1 VTAASGT
8 RSSSRGRRR
17 QTSVEAHGAGLP
29 LRRGYQDEAVAAIVD
44 GLAGGGRG
52 TAVLAC
58 GTGKTLVGAHA
69 TVHLVA
75 AGLVVVACPSLA
87 LVAQTLGVWSAAGV
101 PDAVLAVC
109 SDTTVADTAVHVSD
123 LRCPVTTDAHQVA
136 AWLRR
141 TSGARLRL
149 MLVTHQSAAV
159 LGQGLI
165 AADATPDLLVVDE
178 AHRTAGR
185 MGKQAA
191 ALHRDEVL
199 PARRRLYMT
208 ATPKVM
214 TTRRGDGDTAALSMD
229 NPDTFGHCLFTYPFA
244 DAIADGWLD
253 DYRVVVIGVTRG
265 EVLRVLR
272 GVGDTAA
279 LGLTG
284 ASLRTMVVQAA
295 LGKAAVEFGLRRV
308 LAFTAL
314 VKESKDFAATLAG
327 TLASLPA
334 PYRPKGLLTA
344 VHVDGAQSVS
354 QRQVAL
360 GLLADPPQD
369 GWTVLSN
376 ARCLSEGVD
385 VPAVD
390 GVVFASPKESEIDI
404 VQAVGRALRRN
415 PRGSGIATVL
425 VPVLLPDDPDHA
437 TDDYDEWAT
446 VCRVVRA
453 LRAHDATLGAQLD
466 EHRARTATGDSG
478 AAAALPQ
485 RILIRLP
492 DGYGMRD
499 VLQHITVRVLQDT
512 TSSWWASFGELRAFH
527 AERGHFLVADGT
539 RLGDWMRNQRRF
551 YHRRILD
558 PERIAALEGLGFEWA
573 PQQRAQERG
582 LAAAQAFHATHG
594 HLKVPEDYPS
604 EGIDL
609 HSWLVH
615 QRNRNAFGTLPAD
628 LKTALG
634 GLGMRWEKLGRVTW
648 RDACDLAAAF
658 YAEHRHLR
666 LPTGYTVD
674 GFDLYFWL
682 CQQRGDA
689 RSGKLSAQRA
699 AALDAIGMVWDLD
712 EARWQDRFA
721 AAAAFARREGHLKP
735 PTAHRE
741 GDINLYA
748 WLTHQ
753 RKLHRR
759 GSLATERI
767 DRLVSIGM
775 TW

>member
-1 VTAASGT
+1 MTAASGA
-8 RSSSRGRRR
+8 RSSSRDRRR
-17 QTSVEAHGAGLP
+17 RTPVASHRAGLP
-29 LRRGYQDEAVAAIVD
+29 PRRGYQDQAVAAIVD
-44 GLAGGGRG
+44 GLASGGRG

-69 TVHLVA
+69 AAQLV

-87 LVAQTLGVWSAAGV
+87 LVAQTLRVWSAAGV

-109 SDTTVADTAVHVSD
+109 SDTTVGDSAVHVSD
-123 LRCPVTTDAHQVA
+123 LRCPVTTDAYQVA

-141 TSGARLRL
+141 TSGHRLRL
-149 MLVTHQSAAV
+149 TLVTHQSAAV

-165 AADATPDLLVVDE
+165 AADATVDLLVVDE

-191 ALHRDEVL
+191 ALHHDEVL

-214 TTRRGDGDTAALSMD
+214 TTRHGDGDAAPLSMD
-229 NPDTFGHCLFTYPFA
+229 NADTFGRRLFTYPFA

-265 EVLRVLR
+265 EVLRMLR
-272 GVGDTAA
+272 GVGDSAA
-279 LGLTG
+279 LELTG

-295 LGKAAVEFGLRRV
+295 LGKAAVEFGLCRV
-308 LAFTAL
+308 LAFTAS
-314 VKESKDFAATLAG
+314 VKESLDFVSTLVD

-334 PYRPKGLLTA
+334 AYRPKGLLTA
-344 VHVDGAQSVS
+344 VHVDGAQSVGE
-354 QRQVAL
+354 RQAAL
-360 GLLADPPQD
+360 GLLADPPHD

-453 LRAHDATLGAQLD
+453 LRAHDTTLGAQLD
-466 EHRARTATGDSG
+466 EQRTHIPNGGG
-478 AAAALPQ
+478 AVALPE

-512 TSSWWASFGELRAFH
+512 TSSWWASFGELRAFQ
-527 AERGHFLVADGT
+527 AEHGHFLVPDGT

-551 YHRRILD
+551 YRRGVLD
-558 PERIAALEGLGFEWA
+558 PERIAALEGLGFEWS

-582 LAAAQAFHATHG
+582 LAAARAFHATHG
-594 HLKVPEDYPS
+594 HLRVPEHHPS

-609 HSWLVH
+609 HSWLGH
-615 QRNRNAFGTLPAD
+615 QRSRNVAGTLPTD
-628 LKTALG
+628 LKAELTD
-634 GLGMRWEKLGRVTW
+634 LGMRWEKLDRVSW
-648 RDACDLAAAF
+648 QEAYDLATAF
-658 YAEHRHLR
+658 YAEHHHLR
-666 LPTGYTVD
+666 LPTGYAVD

-682 CQQRGDA
+682 CQQRGEA
-689 RSGKLSAQRA
+689 RSGKLSAERT

-712 EARWQDRFA
+712 EARWEDRFV

-735 PTAHRE
+735 STAHRE

-748 WLTHQ
+748 WLAHQ
-753 RKLHRR
+753 RKLRRR
-759 GSLATERI
+759 GALAKERI
-767 DRLVSIGM
+767 DRLTNIGM